1 MMHLSDGYAT
11 EIVHQ
16 LMGHALG
23 LELAGAFIRAR
34 QLTFKAYVDAHQ
46 KASHWTTVLKR
57 DSKIYGRSLVTA
69 WEVSYQYILGQLPLA
84 AEMLTYSG
92 FMDFD
97 KVPLALFK
105 TTANGMIDSLVS

>member
-1 MMHLSDGYAT
+1 MSFPDEYAR
-11 EIVHQ
+11 EIARQ

-34 QLTFKAYVDAHQ
+34 QLTFKAYIDTHQ
-46 KASHWTTVLKR
+46 KASHWTTVLNR
-57 DSKIYGRSLVTA
+57 DSMVYGRSLVTA

-84 AEMLTYSG
+84 AEMLTYCG
-92 FMDFD
+92 FMDFN

-105 TTANGMIDSLVS
+105 ATTDGMIDSPAP